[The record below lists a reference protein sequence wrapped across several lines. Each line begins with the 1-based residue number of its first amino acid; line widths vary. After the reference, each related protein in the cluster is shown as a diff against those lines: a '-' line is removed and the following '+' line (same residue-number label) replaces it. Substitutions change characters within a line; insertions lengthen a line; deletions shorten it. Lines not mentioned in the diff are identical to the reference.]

1 MIDNLL
7 FILNEISP
15 VFILVILGMFLR
27 KTGMI
32 NEQFVKLTSY
42 FIFNVSLPVFVFLKL
57 YNVEL
62 VDTFDLSFV
71 LFIIIGTLIVFAI
84 SWLIAA
90 RVAPGP
96 ADKGVF
102 IQGAFRSNYAIVG
115 FAIILNVL
123 GERALAKASLLIAF
137 ILPVYNLLA
146 VFALTVSQQTGKKI
160 LGRAFKEIAM
170 NPLVLGVVAAIP
182 FSLFKIEI
190 PDMLKVTGEHL
201 SVIALPLALIS
212 IGGSLNLAAVKKA
225 SYLSIYSSMLKIV
238 LFPALMTIA
247 AYYFGFTGYELGII
261 FIIFGCPTA
270 IASFVMAA
278 AMKGNIE
285 LAGNIVVISTLGSI
299 LTITIGLLILTE
311 LQLI

>member
-1 MIDNLL
+1 MIDNLI

-27 KTGMI
+27 KVGMI

-57 YNVEL
+57 YNTEL
-62 VDTFDLSFV
+62 VETFDLSFV
-71 LFIIIGTLIVFAI
+71 LLIIIGTFLIFGI
-84 SWLIAA
+84 SWIIAA
-90 RVAPGP
+90 KVAPKP
-96 ADKGVF
+96 EDKGVF

-115 FAIILNVL
+115 FAIILNIF
-123 GERALAKASLLIAF
+123 GEEALAKASLLIAF
-137 ILPVYNLLA
+137 VIPVYNLFS
-146 VFALTVSQQTGKKI
+146 VFALTMSQHSGEKI
-160 LGRAFKEIAM
+160 FIRTLKELAL
-170 NPLVLGVVAAIP
+170 NPLVLGVVAAVP
-182 FSLFKIEI
+182 FSLAKIEI
-190 PDMLKVTGEHL
+190 PEMLKVTGEHL

-225 SYLSIYSSMLKIV
+225 SYLSIYSSVLKIV
-238 LFPALMTIA
+238 LFPTLMTVI
-247 AYYFGFTGYELGII
+247 AYYLGFTGFELGII

-299 LTITIGLLILTE
+299 ITITIGLLILTE

>member
-1 MIDNLL
+1 MIENLI
-7 FILNEISP
+7 FIVNEISP

-27 KTGMI
+27 KAGMI

-62 VDTFDLSFV
+62 VDTFDLAFV
-71 LFIIIGTLIVFAI
+71 IFILFGTLLIFGI
-84 SWLIAA
+84 SWIIASK
-90 RVAPGP
+90 VAPDP
-96 ADKGVF
+96 AEKGVF
-102 IQGAFRSNYAIVG
+102 IQGSFRSNYAIIG
-115 FAIILNVL
+115 FAIILNIL
-123 GERALAKASLLIAF
+123 GEQALAKASLLIAF

-146 VFALTVSQQTGKKI
+146 VFALTMSHYSGKRI
-160 LGRAFKEIAM
+160 LGKAFKEIAV
-170 NPLVLGVVAAIP
+170 NPLVLGVIAAVP
-182 FSLFKIEI
+182 FSLLKIDI
-190 PDMLKVTGEHL
+190 PDMLKATGEYL
-201 SVIALPLALIS
+201 SDIALPLALIS

-225 SYLSIYSSMLKIV
+225 SYPSIYSSLLKIV
-238 LFPALMTIA
+238 LFPALMTILG
-247 AYYFGFTGYELGII
+247 YFLGFTGYKLGII

-285 LAGNIVVISTLGSI
+285 LAGNIIVISTLGSI
-299 LTITIGLLILTE
+299 VTMTLGLLILTE

>member
-1 MIDNLL
+1 MIENLL
-7 FILNEISP
+7 FILNDISP

-27 KTGMI
+27 KIGMI

-42 FIFNVSLPVFVFLKL
+42 FIFNVSLPVFVFIKL

-62 VDTFDLSFV
+62 VDTFDLKFV
-71 LFIIIGTLIVFAI
+71 LFIILGTVLIFGI
-84 SWLIAA
+84 SWFIAA
-90 RVAPGP
+90 KVAPEP
-96 ADKGVF
+96 SDKGVF
-102 IQGAFRSNYAIVG
+102 IQGSFRSNYAIVG
-115 FAIILNVL
+115 FAIILNIL

-137 ILPVYNLLA
+137 ILPLYNLLA
-146 VFALTVSQQTGKKI
+146 VFALTMSHHSGKQI
-160 LGRAFKEIAM
+160 LNKAFKEIAL

-182 FSLFKIEI
+182 FSLLKIEI
-190 PDMLKVTGEHL
+190 PEMLKVTGEHL

-225 SYLSIYSSMLKIV
+225 SYLSIYSSLLKIV
-238 LFPALMTIA
+238 LFPALMTVA

-299 LTITIGLLILTE
+299 ITMTLGLLILTE